1 MAWRSLEEVTILL
14 QSKPWAWLGQ
24 EDSLSSL
31 SPGDKESFWGSDV
44 LLATPS
50 VGRVSDVATIDDG
63 PLVRR
68 GMSSH
73 ISCQGSWSH
82 GSSPG

>member
-31 SPGDKESFWGSDV
+31 SPGIRNPFGAV
-44 LLATPS
+44 
-50 VGRVSDVATIDDG
+50 
-63 PLVRR
+63 
-68 GMSSH
+68 MFY
-73 ISCQGSWSH
+73 
-82 GSSPG
+82 